1 VEALYQRVCGLD
13 VHKKLIAAC
22 VRSLLADGTVREEIR
37 TFGTMTR
44 DILALVDWLAQE
56 AVTHVAME
64 STGSYWKPIY
74 NLLEGQFEVL
84 LVNAR
89 HIKQVP
95 GRKTDVKDCQWIAK
109 LLQAGLLR
117 ASFVPARDQREL
129 RDLTRHRTKLTQ
141 ERAAV
146 VNRLQTIL
154 EDANLKLA
162 SVATDVTGVSGRA
175 MMEAIIRGETDPE
188 KLAELAA
195 GRLRAKM
202 PQLRVALEAR
212 VTEHHRFMLSLLLRQ
227 VDFFDAAIAEV
238 SDRVEKVTDHPF
250 RQAVSLLST
259 TNGIQQRIA
268 ENVLAEIGTNMAQFP
283 SHKHLS
289 SWAGMCPGNNESA
302 GKRKS
307 GKTPKANCWLRG
319 ALGEAAWAASHTKS
333 TYLSALFHRIAA
345 RRGKKRAVVA
355 VGHTILVA
363 AYHML
368 KERTPYTDLGPNH
381 FQRLDPARVARYYL
395 RRLDTLGVKVTV
407 EATM

>member
-1 VEALYQRVCGLD
+1 VEALYKRVCGLD

-22 VRSLLADGTVREEIR
+22 VRCILADGTVHDEIR

-44 DILALVDWLAQE
+44 EILALVDWLAAE
-56 AVTHVAME
+56 GVTHVAME

-74 NLLEGQFEVL
+74 NLLEGQFQVL

-117 ASFVPARDQREL
+117 ASFVPARPQREL
-129 RDLTRHRTKLTQ
+129 RDLTRHRTKLAQ

-162 SVATDVTGVSGRA
+162 SVATDVMGVSGRA
-175 MMEAIIRGETDPE
+175 MMEAIIRGETDPD
-188 KLAELAA
+188 KLAELAE
-195 GRLRAKM
+195 GRLRAKL

-212 VTEHHRFMLSLLLRQ
+212 VTEHHRFMLGLLLRQ
-227 VDFFDAAIAEV
+227 IDFFDVAIAEV
-238 SDRVEKVTDHPF
+238 SNRIEKVTDRPL
-250 RQAVSLLST
+250 REAVTLLST
-259 TNGIQQRIA
+259 THGIQQRIA

-283 SHKHLS
+283 SAKHLS

-302 GKRKS
+302 GKRIS
-307 GKTPKANCWLRG
+307 GKTPKANHWLRG
-319 ALGEAAWAASHTKS
+319 SLGEAAWAASHTKG
-333 TYLSALFHRIAA
+333 TYLSALFRRVAA

-355 VGHTILVA
+355 VGHAILVA

-368 KERTPYTDLGPNH
+368 KNHAPYTDLGPNH
-381 FQRLDPARVARYYL
+381 FERLDPARVARYYL
-395 RRLDTLGVKVTV
+395 KKLDSLGVKVSV
-407 EATM
+407 ETAA

>member
-1 VEALYQRVCGLD
+1 
-13 VHKKLIAAC
+13 
-22 VRSLLADGTVREEIR
+22 
-37 TFGTMTR
+37 M
-44 DILALVDWLAQE
+44 W
-56 AVTHVAME
+56 
-64 STGSYWKPIY
+64 TG
-74 NLLEGQFEVL
+74 
-84 LVNAR
+84 
-89 HIKQVP
+89 
-95 GRKTDVKDCQWIAK
+95 
-109 LLQAGLLR
+109 
-117 ASFVPARDQREL
+117 REL

-395 RRLDTLGVKVTV
+395 RKLGTLGVKVTV